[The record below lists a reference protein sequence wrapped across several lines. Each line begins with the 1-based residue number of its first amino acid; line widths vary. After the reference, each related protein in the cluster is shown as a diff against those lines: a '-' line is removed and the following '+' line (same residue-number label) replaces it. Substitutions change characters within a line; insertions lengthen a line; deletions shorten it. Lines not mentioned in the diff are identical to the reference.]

1 MTITSPSRATSFFL
15 LTLLLLCI
23 GPLIAFH
30 SQAFFFDRE
39 VRSVLARLEQ
49 FQLEKTSE
57 DTVLKAL
64 PQLEPDAPFALYAPK
79 PAQYKCPADACY
91 MLHLGNVP
99 NGGLVKLKY
108 RLGPRFDWI
117 FRLIYRLGHRF
128 LAFDSW
134 VQIRGGT
141 IANFGYSILVESAN
155 RPGDEL
161 VSIAVSGTNRASF
174 SRGSGFNLTYDEIN
188 RFRVR
193 VASNAPTTSLFVAFT
208 PEARA
213 EDIRKAFAANLKCA
227 WNFDGCS
234 AASQIL
240 PEISE

>member
-1 MTITSPSRATSFFL
+1 MIVTSPSRVTSFFL
-15 LTLLLLCI
+15 LVLLLLLI
-23 GPLIAFH
+23 GPVLAFH
-30 SQAFFFDRE
+30 GQDFFYDHE
-39 VRSVLARLEQ
+39 VRSVLARLGQ

-57 DTVLKAL
+57 ETVLKTV
-64 PQLEPDAPFALYAPK
+64 PQMELGNPFVVYAPN
-79 PAQYKCPADACY
+79 PTQYACPADACY
-91 MLHLGNVP
+91 MLHFGNVP
-99 NGGLVKLKY
+99 NGWLLRLRYRFGPQFDWFY
-108 RLGPRFDWI
+108 RLV
-117 FRLIYRLGHRF
+117 YRLGHRF
-128 LAFDSW
+128 FAFDSW

-141 IANFGYSILVESAN
+141 IAKFGYSILVEGAN

-161 VSIAVSGTNRASF
+161 VSIDVSGTNRASF

-213 EDIRKAFAANLKCA
+213 EETRKAFAVNLKCA

-240 PEISE
+240 PEISK